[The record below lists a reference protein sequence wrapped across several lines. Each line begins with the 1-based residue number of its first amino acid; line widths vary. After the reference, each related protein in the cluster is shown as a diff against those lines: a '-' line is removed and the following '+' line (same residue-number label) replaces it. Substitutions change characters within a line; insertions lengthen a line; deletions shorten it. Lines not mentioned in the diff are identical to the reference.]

1 MKNTRKPI
9 QSKENQYYSSAE
21 KEEDV
26 DTMCPP
32 HPANI
37 SLKCTWYRRHTSW
50 TQRTVAGYAPSF

>member
-26 DTMCPP
+26 NAMCPP
-32 HPANI
+32 QPCQH
-37 SLKCTWYRRHTSW
+37 LFEVYL
-50 TQRTVAGYAPSF
+50 V